1 MPALGVPD
9 KIICDVPALKV
20 KLVLVIIDNAL
31 LLFPGMVTVDAF
43 KFTVRAFEPLALK
56 IPALTE

>member
-1 MPALGVPD
+1 M
-9 KIICDVPALKV
+9 
-20 KLVLVIIDNAL
+20 VLVIIANAL

-43 KFTVRAFEPLALK
+43 KFTVRVFEPLAPK